1 MKERITTAHRTC
13 DLILGF
19 GDGKSNQVM
28 WCQCVIA
35 ARTDGA
41 QFNGVQYSASV
52 ANFMNDSTQMPLE
65 SWHPRMES
73 VCAHTVLCG
82 VLMHVQIVYFGMDWL
97 CPGYDSAM
105 HTQLSAYYGNLTL
118 ANTKQYI
125 TGIVQ
130 TGVVG
135 WDVVC
140 RVVSHS
146 ACRQPAHCDLRP
158 DEHDPV
164 DIECAP

>member
-1 MKERITTAHRTC
+1 
-13 DLILGF
+13 
-19 GDGKSNQVM
+19 
-28 WCQCVIA
+28 
-35 ARTDGA
+35 
-41 QFNGVQYSASV
+41 
-52 ANFMNDSTQMPLE
+52 
-65 SWHPRMES
+65 
-73 VCAHTVLCG
+73 
-82 VLMHVQIVYFGMDWL
+82 MDWL
-97 CPGYDSAM
+97 CPGYDAPM

-130 TGVVG
+130 TGALG